1 MENLK
6 ILIPMPNI
14 DGFEK
19 LRHNLNASNSN
30 KYYSRQCTRGHEY
43 VMMSSKTNAIPTF
56 IEFVV

>member
-1 MENLK
+1 
-6 ILIPMPNI
+6 MPNI